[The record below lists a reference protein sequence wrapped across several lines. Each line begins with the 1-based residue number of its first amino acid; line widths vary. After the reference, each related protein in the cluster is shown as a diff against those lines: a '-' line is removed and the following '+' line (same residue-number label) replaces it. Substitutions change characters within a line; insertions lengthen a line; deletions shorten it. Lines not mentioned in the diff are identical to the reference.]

1 MFEYYA
7 IEVYV
12 GSN

>member
-1 MFEYYA
+1 MYYA

-12 GSN
+12 